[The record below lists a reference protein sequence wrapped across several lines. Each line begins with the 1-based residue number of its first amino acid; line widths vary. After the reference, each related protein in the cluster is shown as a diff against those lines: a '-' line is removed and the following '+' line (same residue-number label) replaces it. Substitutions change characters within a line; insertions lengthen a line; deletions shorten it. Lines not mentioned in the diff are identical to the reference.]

1 MLMYL
6 RKLPF
11 SFLCLYFSVLIA
23 TLNFVC
29 LPSSTLLGTTL
40 HSVIEPF
47 VAFHFVLAI
56 CFVSSSSCYSP
67 TKNFFNKG
75 FVTSP
80 KSGAAAETS
89 SPIGSPFPL
98 CPLFVLFLNLLPPL
112 CTKHLFLQ
120 IVFLSFQQVLVV
132 LIDSKCSVFEG

>member
-1 MLMYL
+1 MYL
-6 RKLPF
+6 RELPF
-11 SFLCLYFSVLIA
+11 SFLCLFLGP
-23 TLNFVC
+23 NFVS
-29 LPSSTLLGTTL
+29 LPSSTSLGTML
-40 HSVIEPF
+40 CSVSELF

-98 CPLFVLFLNLLPPL
+98 CPLFVLCLNLFLPPMYQ
-112 CTKHLFLQ
+112 TPFLTDC
-120 IVFLSFQQVLVV
+120 FP
-132 LIDSKCSVFEG
+132 LISASPRRLD

>member
-40 HSVIEPF
+40 RSVIEPF
-47 VAFHFVLAI
+47 VAFHLVLAI

-67 TKNFFNKG
+67 TKNFFNIG
-75 FVTSP
+75 LATSP
-80 KSGAAAETS
+80 KNGAAAETS
-89 SPIGSPFPL
+89 SPISSPFPL
-98 CPLFVLFLNLLPPL
+98 CPLFVLFLNLLPPPMYQ
-112 CTKHLFLQ
+112 TPFLADC
-120 IVFLSFQQVLVV
+120 FP
-132 LIDSKCSVFEG
+132 LIPTSPRRLD